1 MVIDPEPS
9 LRIPAAFMLIVTGA
23 AIIFAFTGRWQPSKR
38 WLLWCTRAVLVASL
52 LSSLF
57 FLILPTDRARRDL
70 VYRARVAWVSA
81 HEPNVLTR
89 HLILGDRVPGISIP
103 TMTDAISITN
113 EHRTD
118 FHIHLDARGFISI
131 SGTPI
136 SKHQLEGI
144 TQGQLARYGGRRR
157 AFLWLDRSAPA
168 EAQESVIS
176 VLASGGYDP
185 IYQVVSFLPE
195 SGAQYEHGVILRVPG
210 TESPKPAEDTEP
222 QNAEPASAGVSL
234 GEA

>member
-1 MVIDPEPS
+1 MLIVPEPS

-23 AIIFAFTGRWQPSKR
+23 AIIFTFAGRWQPSKR
-38 WLLWCTRAVLVASL
+38 WLLWCTRAVLVVSL

-70 VYRARVAWVSA
+70 VYRVRVAWVSA

-89 HLILGDRVPGISIP
+89 HLILRDRVPGISIP

-144 TQGQLARYGGRRR
+144 AQGRLARFGGGRR
-157 AFLWLDRSAPA
+157 AFLWVDKNAPA

-176 VLASGGYDP
+176 VLAGGGYDP
-185 IYQVVSFLPE
+185 IYQVVAFLPE
-195 SGAQYEHGVILRVPG
+195 SGAQYEHGVILRVPFAQ
-210 TESPKPAEDTEP
+210 SPKHPENSEP
-222 QNAEPASAGVSL
+222 QNAQPPSANPSL
-234 GEA
+234 DKG